1 MVVIKQHK
9 SLLQLNSGGKMS
21 YLDDVKSRIGL
32 NDSEQDKQLNSII
45 DNVAAELLSRLPV
58 DTISIPDRLR
68 FIVVEV
74 STKRYNRIGA
84 EGMSTDSQDGRS
96 NSFERND
103 FEEYQG
109 IIDALYPKLDSS
121 ERGSVNFY

>member
-1 MVVIKQHK
+1 MV
-9 SLLQLNSGGKMS
+9 
-21 YLDDVKSRIGL
+21 YLEEVKNRIGL
-32 NDSEQDKQLNSII
+32 TDNEQDKQLNSII
-45 DNVAAELLSRLPV
+45 NNVAAELLSRLPV

-109 IIDALYPKLDSS
+109 IIDVLYPKLDSS

>member
-1 MVVIKQHK
+1 MV
-9 SLLQLNSGGKMS
+9 
-21 YLDDVKSRIGL
+21 YLEEVKNRIGL
-32 NDSEQDKQLNSII
+32 TDNEQDKQLNSII
-45 DNVAAELLSRLPV
+45 NNVAAELLSRLPV

-109 IIDALYPKLDSS
+109 IIDALYPKFDSS

>member
-1 MVVIKQHK
+1 MVVKVV
-9 SLLQLNSGGKMS
+9 
-21 YLDDVKSRIGL
+21 YLEEVKNRIGL
-32 NDSEQDKQLNSII
+32 TDNEQDKQLNSII
-45 DNVAAELLSRLPV
+45 NNVAAELLSRLPV

-96 NSFERND
+96 NTFERND
-103 FEEYQG
+103 FEEYQS
-109 IIDALYPKLDSS
+109 IIDALYPKIDSS
-121 ERGSVNFY
+121 KRGGVNFY

>member
-1 MVVIKQHK
+1 MV
-9 SLLQLNSGGKMS
+9 
-21 YLDDVKSRIGL
+21 YLEEVKNRIGL
-32 NDSEQDKQLNSII
+32 TDNEQDKQLNSII
-45 DNVAAELLSRLPV
+45 NNVAAELLSRLPV